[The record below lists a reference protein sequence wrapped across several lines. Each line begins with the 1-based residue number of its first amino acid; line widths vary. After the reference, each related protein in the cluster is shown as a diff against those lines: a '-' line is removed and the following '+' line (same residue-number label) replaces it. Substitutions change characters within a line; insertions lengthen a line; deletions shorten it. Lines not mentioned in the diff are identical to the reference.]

1 VPSTDTAG
9 LTYRLVLALYLAT
22 GAAATVV
29 AALVADEATAGL
41 VAVGAVGTWLGGT
54 VLAAAALGWV
64 GVPRWLH
71 PRPLYAAGR
80 SWLPAL
86 GGLVLASTGVG
97 VVVSGRG
104 AGAAATL
111 LLGGAAVATLGWVVR
126 AMARNAEARARL
138 DGSEVVAWQA
148 RPAKRRRVAWYT
160 AGGLFVA
167 VVLGVML
174 WTRDWSFLGSLGV
187 GIALAAQGANRTQ
200 YWLGDR
206 TLVYGNPQVRYLLV
220 AGDVTGVRHTDAAIS
235 IERRGWRPPRTLDPA
250 DLSDPRAVVAALD
263 RLAATTDTGG

>member
-1 VPSTDTAG
+1 VSATDTAG

-22 GAAATVV
+22 GAAAVVV
-29 AALVADEATAGL
+29 AALVTGGVTAGL
-41 VAVGAVGTWLGGT
+41 VAIGAVGTWLGGT
-54 VLAAAALGWV
+54 ALAAAGLGWF

-86 GGLVLASTGVG
+86 GGLALAGSGVG
-97 VVVSGRG
+97 VAAGGRDV
-104 AGAAATL
+104 GAAAAL

-138 DGSEVVAWQA
+138 DGSEVVAWRA

-167 VVLGVML
+167 VVLGVMV
-174 WTRDWSFLGSLGV
+174 WTRNWSFLGSLGV

-200 YWLGDR
+200 YWLGDG
-206 TLVYGNPQVRYLLV
+206 TLVYGNPQVRYLLD
-220 AGDVTGVRHTDAAIS
+220 AADVTEVRHTDAAIS
-235 IERRGWRPPRTLDPA
+235 IERRGWRPARTLDPA
-250 DLSDPRAVVAALD
+250 DLSDPQAVVAALD
-263 RLAATTDTGG
+263 RLATTADAGG